1 MVFIKVEPSG
11 ISMYS
16 VHLIYDLEKPD
27 GEDQRVRDYLVEHEL
42 EPKHQG
48 QGEYEGRQSDVM
60 FFGGCYLGRHLDRI
74 GQIQRSAVEVELL
87 TAEIESLLSAAS
99 EEMLLPPLLSQMLS
113 KEKRQDTIAG
123 LVEEFHQESSFETTE
138 NGDLKA
144 VLDGEMVRAA
154 ARRRMAV
161 S

>member
-60 FFGGCYLGRHLDRI
+60 FFGGCYLGRHLHRI
-74 GQIQRSAVEVELL
+74 GEIQRHTVEEEIL
-87 TAEIESLLSAAS
+87 AEEIERCLKAAGDNSLPL
-99 EEMLLPPLLSQMLS
+99 EEESRGEVL
-113 KEKRQDTIAG
+113 AG
-123 LVEEFHQESSFETTE
+123 LVQEFHPDSSFQTNE
-138 NGDLKA
+138 NGELFI
-144 VLDGEMVRAA
+144 VLDQNTVVEA
-154 ARRRMAV
+154 ARRITGE